1 MIYAHRFSTPFGDM
15 AAGVDAE
22 GVLVRLMLPR
32 TPLIEAFEHAEGKTP
47 VAWEPAPCAPV
58 VEQVQAYLRGE
69 RSAFDLPLALRGT
82 PFQRL
87 VWEALQRVPY
97 GTTTSYAALAE
108 MIDRPRAI
116 RAVGRA
122 NGQNP
127 LPLVVPC
134 HRVVGADGSLIG
146 YGGGVALK
154 KKLLRLE
161 GALLL

>member
-1 MIYAHRFSTPFGDM
+1 M

-22 GVLVRLMLPR
+22 GALLRLMLPR
-32 TPLIEAFEHAEGKTP
+32 TRLVEAFEGAERKAS
-47 VAWEPAPCAPV
+47 VVWEPAPCAQAV
-58 VEQVQAYLRGE
+58 AQVRAYLRGE
-69 RSAFDLPLALRGT
+69 RSAFDVPLAPRGT
-82 PFQRL
+82 PFQRI
-87 VWEALQRVPY
+87 VWEALQRIPY

-108 MIDRPRAI
+108 AIGRPRAI

-122 NGQNP
+122 NAQNP